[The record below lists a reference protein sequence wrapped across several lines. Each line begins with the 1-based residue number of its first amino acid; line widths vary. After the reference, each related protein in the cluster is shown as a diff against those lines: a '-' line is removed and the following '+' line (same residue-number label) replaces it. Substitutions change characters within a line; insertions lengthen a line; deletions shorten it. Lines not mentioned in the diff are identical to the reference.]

1 MFYDVRILDSNM
13 KLKKTINSR
22 QLAQMHWEEFYRRE
36 KGKKFAHTDSG
47 SSTSSL
53 RKRLKL

>member
-13 KLKKTINSR
+13 KLKQTIDSR
-22 QLAQMHWEEFYRRE
+22 QLTRMHWEEFYRRE

-47 SSTSSL
+47 SSTGSL
-53 RKRLKL
+53 RKRLKI